1 MVTMCLPWSLDLRYQ
16 RNIAALKD
24 LPSHLWQ
31 TRMYAFAWA
40 IKVPGL
46 NSCLRD
52 TNQEDC
58 PKGVKKTSVKKNC
71 LGSTFGTQEFGICGR
86 FENLR
91 RQNPLYHLPQGNH
104 NQNLTKDMGEN
115 ERGHSR
121 GLDII
126 TYGSTVKKSKRV
138 KEKSRSIQ
146 RKPWERQEEKV

>member
-71 LGSTFGTQEFGICGR
+71 LGSTFGTQGFGICGR

-104 NQNLTKDMGEN
+104 NQNLTR
-115 ERGHSR
+115 ER
-121 GLDII
+121 
-126 TYGSTVKKSKRV
+126 V
-138 KEKSRSIQ
+138 
-146 RKPWERQEEKV
+146 RKPRSKTWGSQQVYIFQVKRKSVTDINHDCHLSLYLFPLNHLP